1 MNAMKIFSTWAGL
14 VAAVLLAGGCI
25 NIKGPETVK
34 VGDKE
39 YRPRDKGDKIGKDE
53 AHDIAKRVADDE
65 GAGTWRYKIY
75 DKKIDGVYWVLFEH
89 KSPKRKR
96 GWKNYFAVRVAPN
109 GRAKLYGKNGRKFPS
124 KWDEK
129 RIKKDNAYEIAKKL
143 ARKEDANPH
152 EYKIHD
158 KEIDGAY
165 WVLFEHKNPSRKRG
179 WKNHFAARVS
189 PFGMAMFYK

>member
-53 AHDIAKRVADDE
+53 ACDIAKRVADDE
-65 GAGTWRYKIY
+65 GASTRRYDIR
-75 DKKIDGVYWVLFEH
+75 DKKIGDV
-89 KSPKRKR
+89 
-96 GWKNYFAVRVAPN
+96 
-109 GRAKLYGKNGRKFPS
+109 
-124 KWDEK
+124 
-129 RIKKDNAYEIAKKL
+129 
-143 ARKEDANPH
+143 
-152 EYKIHD
+152 
-158 KEIDGAY
+158 Y